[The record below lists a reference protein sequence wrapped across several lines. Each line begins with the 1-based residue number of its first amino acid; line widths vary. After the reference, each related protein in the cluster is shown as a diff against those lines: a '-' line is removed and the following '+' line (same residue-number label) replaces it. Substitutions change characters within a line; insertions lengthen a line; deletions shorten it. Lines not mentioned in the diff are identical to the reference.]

1 MKTNMYAIET
11 SGLTKQFGS
20 AKAVDGLDLK
30 VPEGSIYGFL
40 GPNGAGKTTTIKM
53 LTGLSAPTSGNMK
66 IYGKNVTFGSIK
78 NRSDI
83 GYLPDVPYF
92 YGWMSAREYLN
103 FSSEM
108 FGLDKVALGNRITE
122 LLQLVG
128 LEDNKKRIKGYSR
141 GMKQRL
147 GIAQAL
153 VSEPKVLFLDE
164 PTSALDPIGRK
175 EIMEV
180 IRKLTGKI
188 TVFFSTHIL
197 SDVERV
203 CDRVVIL
210 DKGKAVT
217 EDSISNLRE
226 QYAVNGFLLK
236 VPEGRTNEILAILKN
251 AQWVNK
257 VKKTEDGDLKA
268 YVKAIEKAESEV
280 PIILASKGIP
290 LNKFTILEPS
300 LEDIFMKVVNE

>member
-1 MKTNMYAIET
+1 MKINMYAIET
-11 SGLTKQFGS
+11 ISLTKKFGS
-20 AKAVDGLDLK
+20 VKAVDRLDLR

-53 LTGLSAPTSGNMK
+53 LTGLSAPTSGSMK
-66 IYGKNVTFGSIK
+66 ICEKNVTFGSIK

-92 YGWMSAREYLN
+92 YGWMSAREYLA
-103 FSSEM
+103 FSADM
-108 FGLDKVALGNRITE
+108 FGLDKSVLGNRISE

-153 VSEPKVLFLDE
+153 ISEPKVLFLDE

-180 IRKLTGKI
+180 IKKLTGKI

-210 DKGKAVT
+210 DKGQVVT
-217 EDSISNLRE
+217 ENSINNLRE
-226 QYAVNGFLLK
+226 QYAVNAFLLK
-236 VPEGRTNEILAILKN
+236 VPEIRTNEILDILKKSG
-251 AQWVNK
+251 WVTK
-257 VKKTEDGDLKA
+257 IEKTEDGDLKA
-268 YVKAIEKAESEV
+268 YVKTIEKAESEIPV
-280 PIILASKGIP
+280 ILASKGIP
-290 LNKFTILEPS
+290 LSKFTILEPS

>member
-1 MKTNMYAIET
+1 MYAIET
-11 SGLTKQFGS
+11 SSLTKKFGS
-20 AKAVDGLDLK
+20 AKAVDRLDLR

-53 LTGLSAPTSGNMK
+53 LTGLSAPTSGSMK
-66 IYGKNVTFGSIK
+66 ICGRDVTFGSIK

-92 YGWMSAREYLN
+92 YGWMSAREYLA
-103 FSSEM
+103 FSADM
-108 FGLDKVALGNRITE
+108 FGLDKSVLGNRISE

-153 VSEPKVLFLDE
+153 ISKPKVLFLDE

-210 DKGKAVT
+210 DKGKVVS
-217 EDSISNLRE
+217 EDSINNLRE

-236 VPEGRTNEILAILKN
+236 VPEIRTNEILDILKKSG
-251 AQWVNK
+251 WVTK
-257 VKKTEDGDLKA
+257 IEKTEDGDLKA
-268 YVKAIEKAESEV
+268 YVKTIEKAEAEIPV
-280 PIILASKGIP
+280 ILASKGIP
-290 LNKFTILEPS
+290 LSKFTILEPS

>member
-1 MKTNMYAIET
+1 MKINMLAIET

-20 AKAVDGLDLK
+20 AKAVDGLDLR

-53 LTGLSAPTSGNMK
+53 LTGLSAPTSGSMK
-66 IYGKNVTFGSIK
+66 ICGRDVTFGSIK

-92 YGWMSAREYLN
+92 YGWMSAREYLG
-103 FSSEM
+103 FSADM
-108 FGLDKVALGNRITE
+108 FGLNKAVLGNRISE

-153 VSEPKVLFLDE
+153 ISEPKVLFLDE

-210 DKGKAVT
+210 DKGKVVS
-217 EDSISNLRE
+217 EDSINNLRE
-226 QYAVNGFLLK
+226 QYTVNGFLLK
-236 VPEGRTNEILAILKN
+236 VPEDRTNEIFTILKN
-251 AQWVNK
+251 TGWVK
-257 VKKTEDGDLKA
+257 KIEKTEDGDLKA
-268 YVKAIEKAESEV
+268 YVKTIEKAEAEIPV
-280 PIILASKGIP
+280 ILASKGIP

>member
-1 MKTNMYAIET
+1 MKINMLAIET

-20 AKAVDGLDLK
+20 AKAVDGLDLR

-53 LTGLSAPTSGNMK
+53 LTGLSAPTSGSMR
-66 IYGKNVTFGSIK
+66 ICGRDVTFGSIK

-92 YGWMSAREYLN
+92 YGWMSARECLG
-103 FSSEM
+103 FSADM
-108 FGLDKVALGNRITE
+108 FGLNKAVLGNRISE

-153 VSEPKVLFLDE
+153 ISEPKVLFLDE

-210 DKGKAVT
+210 DKGKVVS
-217 EDSISNLRE
+217 EDSINNLRE
-226 QYAVNGFLLK
+226 QYTVNGFLLK
-236 VPEGRTNEILAILKN
+236 VPEDRTNEIFTILKN
-251 AQWVNK
+251 TGWVK
-257 VKKTEDGDLKA
+257 KIEKTEDGDLKA
-268 YVKAIEKAESEV
+268 YVKTIEKAEAEIPV
-280 PIILASKGIP
+280 ILASKGIP

>member
-1 MKTNMYAIET
+1 MYAIET

-20 AKAVDGLDLK
+20 VKAVDGLELK

-53 LTGLSAPTSGNMK
+53 LTGLSAPTSGSMK
-66 IYGKNVTFGSIK
+66 IYGKYVTFGSIK

-92 YGWMSAREYLN
+92 YGWMSAREYLI
-103 FSSEM
+103 FSAEM
-108 FGLDKVALGNRITE
+108 FELDKASLGNRIAE

-128 LEDNKKRIKGYSR
+128 LEDNKKRIRGYSR

-153 VSEPKVLFLDE
+153 ISEPKVLFLDE

-236 VPEGRTNEILAILKN
+236 VPDDKTDEILNTLKRTD
-251 AQWVNK
+251 W
-257 VKKTEDGDLKA
+257 VKKVEKTDDGDLKA
-268 YVKAIEKAESEV
+268 YVKTIEKAQSEI
-280 PIILASKGIP
+280 PAMLASKAVP

>member
-1 MKTNMYAIET
+1 MKINMYAIET
-11 SGLTKQFGS
+11 SSLTKKFGS
-20 AKAVDGLDLK
+20 AKAVDRLDLR

-53 LTGLSAPTSGNMK
+53 LTGLSAPTSGSMK
-66 IYGKNVTFGSIK
+66 ICGRDVTFGSIK

-92 YGWMSAREYLN
+92 YGWMSAREYLA
-103 FSSEM
+103 FSADM
-108 FGLDKVALGNRITE
+108 FGLDKSVLGNRISE

-153 VSEPKVLFLDE
+153 ISKPKVLFLDE

-210 DKGKAVT
+210 DKGKVVS
-217 EDSISNLRE
+217 EDSINNLRE

-236 VPEGRTNEILAILKN
+236 VPEIRTNEILDILKKSG
-251 AQWVNK
+251 WVTK
-257 VKKTEDGDLKA
+257 IEKTEDGDLKA
-268 YVKAIEKAESEV
+268 YVKTIEKAEAEIPV
-280 PIILASKGIP
+280 ILASKGIP
-290 LNKFTILEPS
+290 LSKFTILEPS